1 MTIAAMRLRHPTALP
16 CAAVAAVALAGCGSS
31 MAGPAAAPAS
41 ARASATTTTTAA
53 TTTTTTTTT
62 TKTKTIK
69 RSHAAAA
76 RPPSAIDRLAI
87 VARRRYSDEV
97 TGSAVHKQLRRV
109 AADPVLLRAL
119 SSGNLAAL
127 RAEVR
132 FQDATPH
139 AHISRL
145 RVVHGS
151 RVLADAGVV
160 FPVAPAQTALH
171 DAHGHVLA
179 TLQLCIQDVIGYVKY
194 LHRNVHVDVVVRGH
208 GAGRVRTSLPAA
220 ASMTLPSSGPVTIG
234 GRRYLV
240 RFFTEHGLAGETLRI
255 WILKRG

>member
-1 MTIAAMRLRHPTALP
+1 MTIAAMRLRHRTALP
-16 CAAVAAVALAGCGSS
+16 CATVAAVALAGCGSS
-31 MAGPAAAPAS
+31 MASPAPGPAS
-41 ARASATTTTTAA
+41 ARTSATTTTTAA
-53 TTTTTTTTT
+53 TTTT
-62 TKTKTIK
+62 KTKTVK

-76 RPPSAIDRLAI
+76 RPRSAIERLAS
-87 VARRRYSDEV
+87 VARQRYLEEV
-97 TGSAVHKQLRRV
+97 TGAAVHKQLRRV

-119 SSGNLAAL
+119 SSGNLTAL

-132 FQDATPH
+132 LQDATPH

-145 RVVHGS
+145 RVVRGS

-160 FPVAPAQTALH
+160 FPVAPAQKALH
-171 DAHGHVLA
+171 DAHGHVLG

-208 GAGRVRTSLPAA
+208 GAGHVRTSLPGAA
-220 ASMTLPSSGPVTIG
+220 RTTLPSSGPVMVG
-234 GRRYLV
+234 GRLYLV

>member
-1 MTIAAMRLRHPTALP
+1 MTIAAMRLRHRTALP

-31 MAGPAAAPAS
+31 MAGPAAAPAA
-41 ARASATTTTTAA
+41 ARTSATTTTTAA
-53 TTTTTTTTT
+53 TTTT
-62 TKTKTIK
+62 KTRTIK

-76 RPPSAIDRLAI
+76 RPRSAIDRLAI
-87 VARRRYSDEV
+87 VARQRYSEEV
-97 TGSAVHKQLRRV
+97 TGAAVHRQLRRV
-109 AADPVLLRAL
+109 VADPVILRAL
-119 SSGNLAAL
+119 SSGNLSAL

-132 FQDATPH
+132 LQDATPH

-145 RVVHGS
+145 RVVRGS

-171 DAHGHVLA
+171 DAHGHVLG

-208 GAGRVRTSLPAA
+208 GAGHVRTSLPAA
-220 ASMTLPSSGPVTIG
+220 ASRTLPSSGPVTIG
-234 GRRYLV
+234 GHRYLV